1 MPGKISNFFVASII
15 NTPLH
20 PMLGKNMAVITVT
33 GSKTGKRYST
43 PVNVMRDGET
53 FTVVSLRDRTWWR
66 NLRGGNQGLIRVAG
80 KQLLVQGEV
89 IENHDGVINGLN
101 QLFRKYPTYAKY
113 FGVHLEADG
122 QPQMDDHEREAR
134 ESTHPS
140 TSCRRWVKSGTISL
154 KNLS

>member
-53 FTVVSLRDRTWWR
+53 FTVVSLRDRTWWH
-66 NLRGGNQGLIRVAG
+66 NLRGGNQGLIRVAVNNYWFKG
-80 KQLLVQGEV
+80 K
-89 IENHDGVINGLN
+89 
-101 QLFRKYPTYAKY
+101 
-113 FGVHLEADG
+113 
-122 QPQMDDHEREAR
+122 
-134 ESTHPS
+134 
-140 TSCRRWVKSGTISL
+140 
-154 KNLS
+154 LSRTMMG